1 MSFFVINLLRKINK
15 MWDKIYKHKLLNNI
29 NSQADMILSLISM
42 QDSLLYILYE
52 GADVSS
58 TFWQS

>member
-15 MWDKIYKHKLLNNI
+15 MWAKIYKHKLLNNI
-29 NSQADMILSLISM
+29 NSQADMILSIISM
-42 QDSLLYILYE
+42 QDSLLYILE
-52 GADVSS
+52 GGADVSS